1 MKKNIL
7 LLAVFIICPVFAFAQ
22 GAGANSRTN
31 VYDAHNRE
39 RAKPL
44 FDNAYSSYRNGDSE
58 TSLKYIQKAL
68 ELYPEY
74 AQAWLQKAIIY
85 EDRKQYDSA
94 IKFYHYA
101 LTIDPDVFP
110 NAYYTLAKLQSAFGM
125 YSETESNLAKFL
137 SHPKATSKNIREK
150 AELLRVKNAESMRIA
165 DEQVPFEP
173 FNLGDSINTEYDE
186 YFPVI
191 TLDGN
196 SIIIT
201 RRYLRPEPS
210 PHLEEDFF
218 ISTRDSNGV
227 FGKALRVPEPINSN
241 RNEGAQSLSADG
253 RYLFFSLCEER
264 KEMGFG
270 SCDIWCSRFTNGKWG
285 KPFNIGY
292 PVNTE
297 YWESQPSFSS
307 DGRTLY
313 FCSNR
318 ANGYGASDIWKTV
331 LMDNGAWSEPEN
343 LGSTINTSGM
353 ENSPF
358 IHPDQKTLY
367 FSSNG
372 HPGLGGMDIF
382 YARMSEDGNFEK
394 PANLGFPIN
403 TYADEKTLTVN
414 RTGDTAYF
422 ASDKLN
428 GFGGDDIYGFAL
440 YEKARPQVVSYMKGH
455 VLDAETREPLEAYF
469 ELINIETG
477 VQKVESY
484 SDSKSGGFIVAL
496 PINQQ
501 FALNVSKEGYLF
513 YSEHIALTEQNSNE
527 PFKKDVPLSPIKSGE
542 TIVLNNVFFA
552 IDKADLR
559 TESFVELDKLA
570 SLLEKNSSLRIEVS
584 GHTDNTGSGAYNQTL
599 SEQRAASVVTYL
611 IGKGI
616 KAERMTSIG
625 YGSSKPI
632 APNDSEENRAQNRR
646 TEVKIL

>member
-1 MKKNIL
+1 MKQSVF
-7 LLAVFIICPVFAFAQ
+7 LLAVFIIYPVFAFAQ
-22 GAGANSRTN
+22 RADANGREN
-31 VYDAHNRE
+31 IYAAHNRE
-39 RAKPL
+39 RAKPV
-44 FDNAYSSYRNGDSE
+44 FDNAYNAYRNGDSE

-74 AQAWLQKAIIY
+74 AEAWLQKAIIY
-85 EDRKQYDSA
+85 EDYKKYDSA
-94 IKFYHYA
+94 IKFYDYA
-101 LTIDPDVFP
+101 LSINPDVFP
-110 NAYYTLAKLQSAFGM
+110 NAYYTLAKLQNAMGM
-125 YSETESNLAKFL
+125 YQEAESNLAKFL
-137 SHPKATSKNIREK
+137 SHPKATSKNVREK
-150 AELLRVKNAESMRIA
+150 AEHLRLKNVEAMRIA
-165 DEQVPFEP
+165 DEEVPFEP

-201 RRYLRPEPS
+201 RRHLRSEPS

-227 FGKALRVPEPINSN
+227 FRKALRVPEPINSN
-241 RNEGAQSLSADG
+241 RNEGAQSLSSDG
-253 RYLFFSLCEER
+253 RYMFFSLCEEHR
-264 KEMGFG
+264 DIGYG

-285 KPFNIGY
+285 KPFNLGY

-318 ANGYGASDIWKTV
+318 PDGYGAGDIWKTT
-331 LMDNGAWSEPEN
+331 LTNNGTWSEPEN
-343 LGSTINTSGM
+343 LGSTINTSSM

-372 HPGLGGMDIF
+372 HAGLGGMDIF
-382 YARMSEDGNFEK
+382 VARMNEDGKFEK
-394 PANLGFPIN
+394 PINLGFPIN
-403 TYADEKTLTVN
+403 TYADEKTLSVN

-428 GFGGDDIYGFAL
+428 GLGGDDIYGFAL
-440 YEKARPQVVSYMKGH
+440 YEKARPQTVSYMKGR
-455 VLDAETREPLEAYF
+455 VLHSETFEPLEAHF

-496 PINQQ
+496 PINEQ

-513 YSEHIALTEQNSNE
+513 YSEHIALTEQNSSE
-527 PFKKDVPLSPIKSGE
+527 PLKKDVLLSPIKSGE
-542 TIVLNNVFFA
+542 KIVLNNVFFA

-559 TESFVELDKLA
+559 TESFVELDRLA
-570 SLLEKNSSLRIEVS
+570 TLLIKNPALCIEVS
-584 GHTDNTGSGAYNQTL
+584 GHTDNTGSVAHNQTL
-599 SEQRAASVVTYL
+599 SEQRAASVVAYL
-611 IGKGI
+611 IGRGVEAK
-616 KAERMTSIG
+616 RMTSIG
-625 YGSSKPI
+625 YGSSKPVVS
-632 APNDSEENRAQNRR
+632 NDTEENRAQNRR